1 MEVSTVFSDE
11 AFCRASVHVPG
22 DVPVFWGGFASSENR
37 RKSLALTQT
46 AMLGKIGF
54 KRAIEAG
61 QLIDSAQRVA
71 TPGRWLCPDHPEV

>member
-1 MEVSTVFSDE
+1 M
-11 AFCRASVHVPG
+11 G
-22 DVPVFWGGFASSENR
+22 QNR